1 MKESLQ
7 TLADLHS
14 KGDIQAEHVQQV
26 FVEIQEAVIYE
37 TQLGKSTWGVGTPMD
52 VFPNAVC

>member
-1 MKESLQ
+1 MTESLQ

-14 KGDIQAEHVQQV
+14 NGDTQAEHVQQV

-37 TQLGKSTWGVGTPMD
+37 TQLGKSTWKVR
-52 VFPNAVC
+52 